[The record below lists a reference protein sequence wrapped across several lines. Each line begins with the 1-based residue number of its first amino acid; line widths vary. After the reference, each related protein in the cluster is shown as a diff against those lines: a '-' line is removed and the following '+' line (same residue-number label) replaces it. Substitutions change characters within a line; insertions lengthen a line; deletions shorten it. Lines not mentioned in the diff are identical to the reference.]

1 MPSNLN
7 TFNDPVQSGMSPEEA
22 AASTF
27 TGKMAARFGFTDVS
41 ITSLSGEPGAYT
53 DAQALFTRSA
63 GSGMEALVRRIGAM
77 VDSGSTLADV
87 LGVLRES
94 EPFKL
99 TPFNFMRMMEAS
111 GFRMPESREI
121 VALFDPEFRPLVA
134 PAEIEE
140 QWKLLIRSRRH
151 P

>member
-1 MPSNLN
+1 
-7 TFNDPVQSGMSPEEA
+7 MSKPC
-22 AASTF
+22 
-27 TGKMAARFGFTDVS
+27 
-41 ITSLSGEPGAYT
+41 SLGR
-53 DAQALFTRSA
+53 Q

-87 LGVLRES
+87 LGALRES
-94 EPFKL
+94 ESFKL
-99 TPFNFMRMMEAS
+99 TPLNFMRMMMESS
-111 GFRMPESREI
+111 GILMPESREI
-121 VALFDPEFRPLVA
+121 VALFDPEFHPLVA